1 MVTFLS
7 VSQCILDNKRQMECC
22 AEETGVS
29 EMPVLHIIE
38 DSSKSLVEREINTCC
53 PLSRYLQC
61 TYNAI
66 NENCGEFAANFTHL
80 YISKAAGEEV
90 EEVCQKMHN
99 YPDIDSKI
107 CSNPIPVCSGCMFI
121 QLHCCTRY
129 HQKNTIERH
138 RYGGAGWLAF
148 GEELFLVPEL
158 TCMFTV

>member
-1 MVTFLS
+1 MFICNGTYLFHS
-7 VSQCILDNKRQMECC
+7 
-22 AEETGVS
+22 
-29 EMPVLHIIE
+29 
-38 DSSKSLVEREINTCC
+38 

-107 CSNPIPVCSGCMFI
+107 CSNPIPNPERRNNIFSDD
-121 QLHCCTRY
+121 QLV
-129 HQKNTIERH
+129 
-138 RYGGAGWLAF
+138 AS
-148 GEELFLVPEL
+148 P
-158 TCMFTV
+158 